1 MELKQYQKDALN
13 TLASYLAEARITGPA
28 EAYATI
34 TGEPELQARLKGY
47 ATPYRPL
54 NGLEG
59 TPYVCLRL
67 PTGGGKTILAAHSVA
82 TAKENWLERDYPLV
96 LWLVPSKIIRQQ
108 TTEALKSPRHP
119 YRQALD
125 EAFAGRVRVFDI
137 ADFTQITPHD
147 LTANCCVVVATIQ
160 ALRVTDT
167 EGRKVY
173 AHNEALEPHF
183 AAVPKR
189 KPGLEVIE
197 DGKKGAGMARY
208 SFANLL
214 HLHRPLMIVDEAH
227 KAVTDLSQEM
237 QRRVNPS
244 AIIEFT
250 ATPQKNSNLLH
261 SVTAQELKD
270 AEMIKLP
277 VMLAEHPTWQ
287 NAVLGA
293 VEERARLAEMAK
305 ADADYIRPIVLFQAQ
320 DKNQEAN
327 VAALKAYL
335 LETGIDEAKIRIATG
350 SQRELDD
357 VDLFDANCPV
367 DYVITVEAL
376 KEGWDCSFAYVF
388 CSLANIQSATDA
400 EQLLGRV
407 LRMPYAKRRANDRLN
422 RAYAHL
428 ASTEFSATARAL
440 TDKMVA
446 MGFTEE
452 EAIENIRPMQEGMD
466 AGLWGPQFR
475 PPPSVTV
482 TVEAGEDEAEALCNI
497 APDKIIVTRS
507 GDNVN
512 IHVTGF
518 LTPEEKASADKALRP
533 AAAKA
538 FLANYGHHEAKYRE
552 RISPAEKGETFVAP
566 RLMVFIE
573 DIWEPAETDLLME
586 HEDWSI
592 LNHSHQ
598 MDASEFGL
606 HQTAHNFEIDLNG
619 RSLKLS
625 SLGDTPEFDFGVEV
639 EGWTEQALVR
649 FLSRQLRQRDIG
661 SDQLQEWLRRV
672 VSYLAGARKLP
683 LPGLMQSRYVLARKL
698 EEKIASI
705 RHKVREGVYQRSL
718 FAPDARA
725 EVSYEK
731 GFAFKDGVFA
741 GVARYHGKLNFS
753 KHFTGAD
760 NVPAFDGKPDG
771 EETQCAWNLNSLP
784 GVKFWLRNVA
794 QHRDAFF
801 LPLAEGKFYPDFLA
815 QLDDGRLLIVEYK
828 GEHIADSAD
837 TREKAAVGAR
847 WESASKRKGLFL
859 LVEKNVNGKGP
870 REQMLE
876 KISSR

>member
-1 MELKQYQKDALN
+1 MELKQYQKDVLS
-13 TLASYLAEARITGPA
+13 TLARYLAEARITGPA
-28 EAYATI
+28 EAYGTI
-34 TGEPELQARLKGY
+34 TGEPDLHARLKGY
-47 ATPYRPL
+47 LAPYRPL

-59 TPYVCLRL
+59 MPYVCLRL

-82 TAKENWLERDYPLV
+82 TEKENWLERDYPLV

-108 TTEALKSPRHP
+108 TAEALKNPRHP

-137 ADFTQITPHD
+137 GDFTQITPHD
-147 LTANCCVVVATIQ
+147 LAANCCVVVATIK
-160 ALRVTDT
+160 ALRVADT

-183 AAVPKR
+183 AAVPKH
-189 KPGLEVIE
+189 KHGLEVIE
-197 DGKKGAGMARY
+197 DGKKGAGTVRY

-227 KAVTDLSQEM
+227 KAVTDLSQKM

-293 VEERARLAEMAK
+293 VEERARLTEIAK

-320 DKNQEAN
+320 DKNQDAN
-327 VAALKAYL
+327 VAVLKAYL

-350 SQRELDD
+350 DQRELDD

-367 DYVITVEAL
+367 EYVITVEAL

-428 ASTEFSATARAL
+428 ASTEFSKTAMAL
-440 TDKMVA
+440 KDKMVA
-446 MGFTEE
+446 MGFTED
-452 EAIENIRPMQEGMD
+452 EAIENIRPTQEGLD
-466 AGLWGPQFR
+466 EGLWGPQFR
-475 PPPSVTV
+475 PPPSVV
-482 TVEAGEDEAEALCNI
+482 VPLEAGADEVEALNGV
-497 APDKIIVTRS
+497 APDKVSVTQS
-507 GDNVN
+507 GEGVR
-512 IHVTGF
+512 IRVTGF
-518 LTPEEKASADKALRP
+518 LTPVEKESVTKVLP
-533 AAAKA
+533 VAAAKA
-538 FLANYGHHEAKYRE
+538 FLKDYGHYEAKYE
-552 RISPAEKGETFVAP
+552 GRISPAEKGEAFVAP
-566 RLMVFIE
+566 RLMVFVDDE
-573 DIWEPAETDLLME
+573 WEVAETDTLME
-586 HEDWSI
+586 HIDWSL
-592 LNHSHQ
+592 LNHSAQ

-606 HQTAHNFEIDLNG
+606 HQMAHNFEIDLNG

-625 SLGDTPEFDFGVEV
+625 SLGDTPELDFGVEV

-661 SDQLQEWLRRV
+661 NDQLQEWLRRAV
-672 VSYLAGARKLP
+672 AYLAGPRKLP

-698 EEKIASI
+698 GKKIDGI
-705 RHKVREGVYQRSL
+705 RRKVRKGVYQTNL
-718 FAPDARA
+718 FGDEARV
-725 EVSYEK
+725 EVNYEK
-731 GFAFKDGVFA
+731 GFVFKDGIFA
-741 GVARYHGKLNFS
+741 GTKRYHGPFSFS
-753 KHFTGAD
+753 KHFTGPD
-760 NVPAFDGKPDG
+760 NVSAFDGKPDG
-771 EETQCAWNLNSLP
+771 EEAQCALSLDSLA
-784 GVKFWLRNVA
+784 GVKHWLRNVA
-794 QHRDAFF
+794 QHREAFF
-801 LPLAEGKFYPDFLA
+801 LPLAESPFYPDFIAELT
-815 QLDDGRLLIVEYK
+815 DGRLLIVEYK
-828 GEHIADSAD
+828 GEHIADNAD
-837 TREKAAVGAR
+837 TREKAAIGAR
-847 WESASKRKGLFL
+847 WERASKGKGLFL
-859 LVEKNVNGKGP
+859 LAEKRIVP
-870 REQMLE
+870 HRVV
-876 KISSR
+876 